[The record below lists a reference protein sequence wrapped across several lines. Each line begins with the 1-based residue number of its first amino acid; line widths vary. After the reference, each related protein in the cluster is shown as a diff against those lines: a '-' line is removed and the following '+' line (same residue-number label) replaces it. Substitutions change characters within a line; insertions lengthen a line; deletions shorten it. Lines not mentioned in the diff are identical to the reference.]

1 MERNSR
7 PPIGLILSATWGSIC
22 LLAAIFGGILP
33 GPKWDDYDYENF
45 SSPMFSTGH
54 FLGTDIDGTDIFA
67 GLIHGARTSLGVSLL
82 SVSLGLAIG
91 GSLGI
96 LAAYRR
102 GWVDRVLSMVFNVML
117 SVPNIVLVLVFV
129 AVFSSPDINDPSS
142 GLPKWI
148 VLVISFTIIVTPF
161 LGRIARAATLT
172 WSGREFVQVAESI
185 GMTRRSILWT
195 HIVPNVVP
203 SLISIYCLGAGVLIV
218 VEGGLS
224 ILGLGFDS
232 GGSWG
237 SMLAKNRNEL
247 AFSPHTILI
256 PATVIA
262 LTVMSLNYFAD
273 YMRIRIDGRESRI

>member
-1 MERNSR
+1 MEHKNR
-7 PPIGLILSATWGSIC
+7 PPLGLILSGAWGAIC
-22 LLAAIFGGILP
+22 LFSAVFGNFLP

-45 SSPMFSTGH
+45 SSPMFTDGH
-54 FLGTDIDGTDIFA
+54 FLGTDTDGSDILA

-82 SVSLGLAIG
+82 SITFSLAIG

-102 GWVDRVLSMVFNVML
+102 GWIDRVLSMLFNVML
-117 SVPNIVLVLVFV
+117 SVPNIVLVLVFI
-129 AVFSSPDINDPSS
+129 AIFSSPDISDPSA

-148 VLVISFTIIVTPF
+148 VLIASFTLIVIPF
-161 LGRIARAATLT
+161 LGRIARSSTLSWT
-172 WSGREFVQVAESI
+172 GREFVLVAESI
-185 GMTRRSILWT
+185 GMTRRSILLT

-203 SLISIYCLGAGVLIV
+203 SLISIYCLGAGLLIV

-224 ILGLGFDS
+224 VLGLGFDS

-247 AFSPHTILI
+247 AFSPHTTLI

-273 YMRIRIDGRESRI
+273 YLRLRIDGRESRI